1 MEMISGIPFGANLA
15 KSFRTDRTSSRASQ
29 HGGSANVMRLVRA
42 SAGLITL
49 SPNES
54 RNCYADYLMLETLLL
69 RRRFQR
75 FCSTGIGSP
84 GGYHPGRSTIPD
96 RRLESS
102 IRSRIHLC

>member
-49 SPNES
+49 SPERKS
-54 RNCYADYLMLETLLL
+54 QLL
-69 RRRFQR
+69 RRLFDVRDPAFAAKVSAVLQHR
-75 FCSTGIGSP
+75 HRLARRLPSREIDHSGSP
-84 GGYHPGRSTIPD
+84 P
-96 RRLESS
+96 
-102 IRSRIHLC
+102 RIVNQK